1 MRKLFLLLTVFMLS
15 FKGFTQDQEI
25 FINSGFLDLKYYQN
39 GNKLDTEEISSIL
52 RKENESFAN
61 MFDKGHQQFNLG
73 RIMIGVALAGVAFN
87 AGQEIF
93 GSGDWWQTYYLG
105 IPVAVAGA
113 IILPL
118 GKSKIK
124 EAVSDYNFHKEKPTA
139 QLEFNINSVSLR
151 F

>member
-1 MRKLFLLLTVFMLS
+1 
-15 FKGFTQDQEI
+15 
-25 FINSGFLDLKYYQN
+25 
-39 GNKLDTEEISSIL
+39 
-52 RKENESFAN
+52 

-73 RIMIGVALAGVAFN
+73 CIMIGTAILGVAWN

-93 GSGDWWQTYYLG
+93 GSGDWWQKYYLG
-105 IPVAVAGA
+105 IPVAVARA